1 MIAFVSHHYALP
13 EKLEEVRQRL
23 HDVGMKMR
31 TYPGFISRINLEA
44 VDDPTPMTAA
54 AFWESE
60 EALDGWNNGPDRV
73 ASLRQAGTVLA
84 KPGYQIRFRVLE
96 EFKSN

>member
-44 VDDPTPMTAA
+44 VDDPTHITAV
-54 AFWESE
+54 AFWQSE
-60 EALDGWNNGPDRV
+60 ESLDGWDHGPDRG
-73 ASLRQAGTVLA
+73 SSQQQGETVWA
-84 KPGYQIRFRVLE
+84 KPVYRVRFRVLE
-96 EFKSN
+96 EFKPD